1 MQGMFATSRRQSS
14 WRVLLSVLCISLIV
28 LGGIISVTHTHSK
41 TETETSH
48 QDCGLCVTAHM
59 AVQVAVVVTQVTTSQ
74 VFTRVETSSPVARPQ
89 VTPQFALFS
98 RPPPADSDRS

>member
-14 WRVLLSVLCISLIV
+14 WRVLLSVLCITLIV

-41 TETETSH
+41 EETSH
-48 QDCGLCVTAHM
+48 QDCSLCVTAHM

-74 VFTRVETSSPVARPQ
+74 VFTRVEASSPVAQPQ
-89 VTPQFALFS
+89 FTPQFALFS
-98 RPPPADSDRS
+98 RPPPADSNRS

>member
-1 MQGMFATSRRQSS
+1 MQGMLAISRRHAS
-14 WRVLLSVLCISLIV
+14 WRALLSVLCISLIV
-28 LGGIISVTHTHSK
+28 LGGILSVTHTHSK
-41 TETETSH
+41 TETSH

-98 RPPPADSDRS
+98 RPPPADSNRS